1 MKHSAKTE
9 YGAIAVLEL
18 ARHWNS
24 GETVRIRDIVSAHNV
39 PARFLVQILL
49 QLKAAGLLLSSRGAY
64 GGYRLA
70 VPPNEIS
77 LGDIVRILEPVGRT
91 DPEST
96 HSVSEKTLLDAWSE
110 AAAVEA
116 KTLQS
121 LTFAK
126 LLERAETASN
136 TMYYI

>member
-24 GETVRIRDIVSAHNV
+24 GETVRIRDIAGAHNV

-70 VPPNEIS
+70 VPPDEIS
-77 LGDIVRILEPVGRT
+77 LGDIVRILEPVGPT
-91 DPEST
+91 NNHST
-96 HSVSEKTLLDAWSE
+96 PSVSEKTLFEAWSE
-110 AAAVEA
+110 AAAAEA
-116 KTLQS
+116 STLQS

-126 LLERAETASN
+126 LLERVETTSHA
-136 TMYYI
+136 MYYI